1 MGIIGGTDK
10 GSLHL
15 FTYPF
20 SLDIGGGMQLASPL
34 LD

>member
-10 GSLHL
+10 GSIHL

-20 SLDIGGGMQLASPL
+20 NLDIGGGM
-34 LD
+34 